1 MKNLKK
7 IVCLLMILVLA
18 MSFTACGSKNS
29 SKDSKKDDVK
39 VNANLAE
46 LSVAEVLE
54 KVAEA
59 SKDSTGAA
67 FEANFEFDVEA
78 ADQAIKASADMTGET
93 LVKDEAVSSHVN
105 MTMNIDMAGQKME
118 MPMEMYLVQDGDVM
132 KMYMN
137 MFETWTY
144 QETDMSDMGVSFDMS
159 QYEDMLKDIDME
171 KVLEYLDVA
180 KVETKDGNYVVDMEI
195 TLATIMDAVKE
206 SGLLDGE
213 DVDLSILPK
222 AALKVKFAVDG
233 TTFLPASTTIVI
245 EMDEFEM
252 EGQKLAVNAFKV
264 DMKYTSY
271 DVKEIVVP
279 EEAIESETAS
289 SDFEDFED
297 IEIEE

>member
-7 IVCLLMILVLA
+7 IACLLMVLVLA
-18 MSFTACGSKNS
+18 MSFTACGSKDS
-29 SKDSKKDDVK
+29 ASKEDKK

-67 FEANFEFDVEA
+67 FEAEFEFDVEA

-105 MTMNIDMAGQKME
+105 MTMNVDMAGQKME
-118 MPMEMYLVQDGDVM
+118 MPMEMYQVQDGDVM

-144 QETDMSDMGVSFDMS
+144 QESDMSDMGVSFDMS
-159 QYEDMLKDIDME
+159 QYEDMLKDVDME

-213 DVDLSILPK
+213 DVDLSILPE
-222 AALKVKFAVDG
+222 AALKVKFAVNG
-233 TTFLPASTTIVI
+233 TTFLPASMTIAI

-252 EGQKLAVNAFKV
+252 EGQKLAVNAFSI